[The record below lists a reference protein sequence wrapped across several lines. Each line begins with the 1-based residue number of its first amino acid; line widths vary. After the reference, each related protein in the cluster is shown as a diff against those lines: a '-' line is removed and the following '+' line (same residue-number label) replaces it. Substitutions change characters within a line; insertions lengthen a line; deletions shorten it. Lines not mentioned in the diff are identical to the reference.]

1 MTELLDN
8 AVFSIQLGL
17 DDYQSNDPRRPVSAV
32 RNFYAGVLLLGK
44 QCLLNAAPDAD
55 PMEVLASRFE
65 PIQDGE
71 GGVSYEPNG
80 YRTIDFNEL
89 RHRFKSFEL
98 TWPDG
103 DIRKL
108 QELRNK
114 FEHYHSPAPKEA
126 IQQSIAACFPIVE
139 GFFTI
144 LEIAPADALGNAW
157 EVMLAEEAFFSKTK
171 KSCNASFNSL
181 PWGDLTNTNMFSC
194 TSCGSSLI
202 YQVDP
207 ENADPTCIEGRC
219 KACGEEFEA
228 EQTVAII
235 VEGEHGADDYISVK
249 DGGEPVVNDCPQCGL
264 GTYVADYDI
273 NVCFSCGYD
282 IVGECARC
290 STDLTAQNM
299 SVNNSA
305 LCDYCDHIMSK
316 DD

>member
-1 MTELLDN
+1 M
-8 AVFSIQLGL
+8 VILG
-17 DDYQSNDPRRPVSAV
+17 
-32 RNFYAGVLLLGK
+32 
-44 QCLLNAAPDAD
+44 
-55 PMEVLASRFE
+55 
-65 PIQDGE
+65 
-71 GGVSYEPNG
+71 
-80 YRTIDFNEL
+80 FNEL

-273 NVCFSCGYD
+273 NVCFYCGYD